1 MKNFLEAVAITFITI
16 VLLTIFVGLLED
28 AEMSLEFK
36 MKSKRINKR
45 IKIEMNRR
53 SIWNL
58 K

>member
-53 SIWNL
+53 SVWNL